1 MYYEYV
7 ISSDPFIKKKK
18 KKSGMSDS
26 LRYLLNLNLEKC

>member
-7 ISSDPFIKKKK
+7 ISSDPFIKK